1 MLLTHEEHE
10 MYLNKTSHCMC
21 KNELESNSR
30 TKEIVVILHNRSNC
44 DHKFIIKELE
54 KEFKG
59 RFEWLGEN
67 VYNFFCTN
75 EIKNLIK
82 MKNKLKKLIK
92 IENKLLR
99 P

>member
-1 MLLTHEEHE
+1 MLTHEEHD
-10 MYLNKTSHCMC
+10 MYLNKASLRMC

-44 DHKFIIKELE
+44 DYKFIIKELE

-67 VYNFFCTN
+67 GFYNFFCTN

-82 MKNKLKKLIK
+82 MKNK
-92 IENKLLR
+92 
-99 P
+99 